1 MGHGVFSN
9 VMMILLVMA
18 LESVAATP
26 DTTIPSNL
34 AVDVEIRTSPTP
46 FKADDNFHAVYE
58 LYLTNFSKH
67 DLHLREIDV
76 TDVSAQRVLARYEG
90 QGLIDALSRPGTPA
104 DLPDKRVVGAGLS
117 AVVFLDVIM
126 GSRKEMRSV
135 LSHRLVFEPIQ
146 GLTNADTTI
155 EGVRAAVNPEPPI
168 ALAPPLRG
176 SDWVASHAF
185 SNTSEHRRSL
195 VFVNGKPWIAQRF
208 AVDWIRIGPN
218 GQAFHDNPAKNE
230 NWAAYGANVLAVDN
244 GRVVDLQDGIPE
256 NDPASEKKAVQINLE
271 TAGGNYIILDLGSG
285 HFAFYAHLKPGSIKV
300 RIGNRVKQ
308 GEMLALVGNS
318 GNADAPHLHFQV
330 MNANSPLAADGLP
343 YVFRKFTVEGRLPS
357 VGILADGK
365 GWQRPS
371 ERAVLRENELPTE
384 NEVIDFGRE

>member
-1 MGHGVFSN
+1 MGRGIFSN

-18 LESVAATP
+18 LALVAATSE
-26 DTTIPSNL
+26 TTIPSNL

-46 FKADDNFHAVYE
+46 VKADDNFHAVYE
-58 LYLTNFSKH
+58 LYLTSFSKH

-76 TDVSAQRVLARYEG
+76 TDVSAQRMLARYEG
-90 QGLIDALSRPGTPA
+90 QGLIDGLGRPGAPA
-104 DLPDKRVVGAGLS
+104 DLPDKRVIGAGLS
-117 AVVFLDVIM
+117 AVVFLDVIVS
-126 GSRKEMRSV
+126 SRKEMPSL
-135 LSHRLVFEPIQ
+135 LSHRLVFEPVQ
-146 GLTNADTTI
+146 GLTEADTTI
-155 EGVRAAVNPEPPI
+155 ESVRVAVNPEPPI

-208 AVDWIRIGPN
+208 AIDWIRIGAN

-230 NWAAYGANVLAVDN
+230 NWAAYGAAVLAVAD

-256 NDPASEKKAVQINLE
+256 NDPTSEKKAVQINLE
-271 TAGGNYIILDLGSG
+271 TAGGNYIILDLGG
-285 HFAFYAHLKPGSIKV
+285 RHYAFYAHLKPESIKV
-300 RIGNRVKQ
+300 RIGDRVKQ
-308 GEMLALVGNS
+308 GELLALIGNS

-330 MNANSPLAADGLP
+330 MDANSPLAADGLP
-343 YVFRKFTVEGRLPS
+343 YVFRKFAVEGRLPS

-365 GWQRPS
+365 GWQHPPK
-371 ERAVLRENELPTE
+371 RAVVRENEMPIE
-384 NEVIDFGRE
+384 NEVIDFGSE